1 MSAHTLSSMQQV
13 IAGKKAIAECDGGA
27 QREADSTE
35 KQQLKE
41 PLEQHYEQHME
52 AEQNS
57 EDAQRHTDGAE
68 SKWRMVLEREA
79 DVQTFEQM
87 SELHT
92 TEHRV
97 AAISIAGVLAIMIVA
112 AYCTAAEGSWRSAVA
127 AYCTHVSKYP
137 SMAVEDCPWRGA
149 ADSLLDNLACCYGF
163 DGWGHGF
170 GSRNRNYMKM

>member
-1 MSAHTLSSMQQV
+1 M
-13 IAGKKAIAECDGGA
+13 
-27 QREADSTE
+27 
-35 KQQLKE
+35 
-41 PLEQHYEQHME
+41 
-52 AEQNS
+52 
-57 EDAQRHTDGAE
+57 
-68 SKWRMVLEREA
+68 LEREA

-137 SMAVEDCPWRGA
+137 SMAAEDCPWRGA
-149 ADSLLDNLACCYGF
+149 ADSPIFLIIWHTVMVLTRVT
-163 DGWGHGF
+163 WM
-170 GSRNRNYMKM
+170 GS

>member
-1 MSAHTLSSMQQV
+1 M
-13 IAGKKAIAECDGGA
+13 
-27 QREADSTE
+27 
-35 KQQLKE
+35 
-41 PLEQHYEQHME
+41 EQHYEQHME

-112 AYCTAAEGSWRSAVA
+112 AYCTAAEG
-127 AYCTHVSKYP
+127 
-137 SMAVEDCPWRGA
+137 CPWRGA
-149 ADSLLDNLACCYGF
+149 ADSPIFLIIWHTVMVLTRVT
-163 DGWGHGF
+163 WM
-170 GSRNRNYMKM
+170 GS

>member
-1 MSAHTLSSMQQV
+1 MSDL
-13 IAGKKAIAECDGGA
+13 GA
-27 QREADSTE
+27 AARG
-35 KQQLKE
+35 
-41 PLEQHYEQHME
+41 E
-52 AEQNS
+52 AELTKRSEASQLATAATRSLQPPSCPPAEHDS